1 MLRGRKRMRLGAYIT
16 QTDERNADLAVTNL
30 LGVSIEKRFV
40 PSIANTVGTDLSK
53 YKVVHTGEFA
63 YGPVTSRNG
72 DKVSIARLHGNDC
85 IISSSY
91 ISFKVV
97 DDALNPDYL
106 MLWFMRLEFDR
117 YARFKSHGS
126 AREIF
131 DWEQLCDVDLPVP
144 SLGEQQKVVDSFK
157 AVNDRIYMLRQLN
170 DKLEALT
177 DLLFR
182 FWLGECGESNWDS
195 GTLAD
200 LAIVKY
206 GKDHSSLADGPYPV
220 YGSGGVM
227 RHAERYLC
235 DKVSVL
241 IPRKGTLNNVLYVDD
256 PFWSVDTMFY
266 TILPDAPTAKYLYHR
281 IKNFDFESLD
291 TGTSIPSNSTKLL
304 NSLVMKLPPKT
315 ALSLLEDRLQ
325 PLYAAIKDNSLE
337 IVVLN
342 QLKSAELNRL
352 GR

>member
-1 MLRGRKRMRLGAYIT
+1 MDEITLRWLCCIGSPRPLETGPEIVFGSLWRGGVPRSGRGESL
-16 QTDERNADLAVTNL
+16 TN
-30 LGVSIEKRFV
+30 
-40 PSIANTVGTDLSK
+40 P
-53 YKVVHTGEFA
+53 
-63 YGPVTSRNG
+63 
-72 DKVSIARLHGNDC
+72 
-85 IISSSY
+85 
-91 ISFKVV
+91 
-97 DDALNPDYL
+97 
-106 MLWFMRLEFDR
+106 
-117 YARFKSHGS
+117 
-126 AREIF
+126 
-131 DWEQLCDVDLPVP
+131 
-144 SLGEQQKVVDSFK
+144 
-157 AVNDRIYMLRQLN
+157 LN